1 MCKVFVSSTNRKS
14 LTSRSGFLIQTYE
27 GMNMQSN
34 LAQQSN
40 NDNSDFLPEDVVVLK
55 ALDLLCVK
63 ELITLKRFNGEFWDT
78 DHRIGRVA
86 EKVIRSAS
94 PAELKAKRR
103 LDPPVALFVSGES

>member
-1 MCKVFVSSTNRKS
+1 MK
-14 LTSRSGFLIQTYE
+14 

-34 LAQQSN
+34 LAQAATPY
-40 NDNSDFLPEDVVVLK
+40 NDCDFLPEDVVVLK
-55 ALDLLCVK
+55 ELDHLCIK
-63 ELITLKRFNGEFWDT
+63 DLITLKCFDGEFWET

-103 LDPPVALFVSGES
+103 LDPPVALFVSGEL